1 MVTTIE
7 GFQCTCYLWRGIR
20 EFEGVEVSNEDPIG
34 ISVPSHALFQAGSI
48 GLHAVLSD
56 FCLVS

>member
-34 ISVPSHALFQAGSI
+34 ISVPRHALFQAGSI
-48 GLHAVLSD
+48 VDCML
-56 FCLVS
+56 FCQTFV